1 MIFRCIPCTGCCFRI
16 DYTAEEGR
24 LVQLT
29 IYDVTHSDKRETK
42 SLERSPENWRK
53 YRLEAIDLINLLFL
67 VFSNCRVYSHILTV
81 HSRFRYIDEFKTDF
95 K

>member
-1 MIFRCIPCTGCCFRI
+1 MIFRCIPGTGCYFRI

-29 IYDVTHSDKRETK
+29 IYYVTHSDKRETK

-53 YRLEAIDLINLLFL
+53 HRLDLINLLFL